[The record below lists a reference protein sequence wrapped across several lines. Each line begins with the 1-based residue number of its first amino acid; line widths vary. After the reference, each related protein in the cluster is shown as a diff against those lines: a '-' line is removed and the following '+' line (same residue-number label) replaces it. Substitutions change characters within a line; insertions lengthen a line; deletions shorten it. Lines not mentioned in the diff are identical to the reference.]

1 MGPDLFSP
9 LVPGSAGASFLYDFG
24 LLVVPSAMASAGA
37 AAISSRVVKRSA
49 ASRVTVEL
57 IPSPGFDPSLEDVL
71 RFATGLLRTRRTRF
85 DLARSASGIR
95 VSLGSN
101 ASRPGMLAYRLTLP
115 RQALA
120 GLLVALPGQV
130 SVSEVDAGAEGQPTP
145 ERTPREVAQRRLYR
159 LALFGLLAA
168 PDPALAGPAPQRDEE
183 EKVERAR
190 VEMVLARPDT
200 NPLRMVPVKPDPKEH
215 FAKAVGSAL
224 PGESVELVIDLM
236 PVPHGEAA
244 KWAAA
249 LRAPEQTSGSS
260 GGVLGGYD
268 LKALMTQPLDQAKPK
283 GAGNGKGPA
292 KDRKLSSEEQAKAGS
307 PLFHA
312 RILAV
317 AEAATRDRAGALVK
331 SITDPL
337 SSWAT
342 DRQWFKAAGQR
353 VFGLGFLG
361 ADVPWR
367 RGAFDRAMESGIFR
381 GYKHAPVL
389 SAAELQGLIV
399 PPTSSNTAG
408 NVVRS
413 SSSAASTPL
422 GMVDYDIS
430 NPNVIPIGIVKDGG
444 KERYVGVDRAST
456 LFAYVAGASGAGK
469 SQWAMNL
476 AVHLGTHGIGFLFV
490 DPDQDAVQDLLHYFG
505 HDPDKVWPIILNP
518 THGQR
523 TLPGWNPIFVDDEER
538 IDERVADVSSAFAA
552 ACGWDNTRTPRALSL
567 IEKTVGSLCY
577 LALLLR
583 PEDCPTIFQIET
595 LLDDEMWRKEVV
607 PYLPRH
613 LRNYWNGTFKKESA
627 DSTVTVTRLISRLYQ
642 SKGIRSLLGSSI
654 STYDISRVM
663 QAGEIVLMCPAAAS
677 KETTALLS
685 SLLTTNAMRAA
696 LNRKF
701 MPVEER
707 REFWNLADE
716 CQMVPG
722 EVIAEVNEHGRKY
735 KVHLAGLNQ
744 DPGRL
749 SDTAYTTFETN
760 ASILMASAM
769 STKGAARFKA
779 KWGTSANPSNLDLLT
794 FLVSTRQDRKLTD
807 PFLVH
812 TAFVRDVWASR
823 YDPDGP
829 AKVSASA
836 QRRAGLLD
844 SDAVLAALDTLDGR
858 IIAGLKAQAGTDRP
872 PKTPVRKP
880 TVTPKTGGVLP
891 MRRRAAGPDQMELG

>member
-1 MGPDLFSP
+1 MLDKLST
-9 LVPGSAGASFLYDFG
+9 LVPGSAGANFLYDFALG
-24 LLVVPSAMASAGA
+24 LGSTTALSAGA
-37 AAISSRVVKRSA
+37 AIACQRVVRRSA

-57 IPSPGFDPSLEDVL
+57 IPSPGFDPALEDVL

-95 VSLGSN
+95 ISL
-101 ASRPGMLAYRLTLP
+101 ASSADRPGMLAYRLTLP

-130 SVSEVDAGAEGQPTP
+130 SVSEVDGQLTDQPTDHD
-145 ERTPREVAQRRLYR
+145 EPRVRARKRLHR
-159 LALFGLLAA
+159 LALVGLLAA
-168 PDPALAGPAPQRDEE
+168 PDDDLRLPAPPKDEE
-183 EKVERAR
+183 EASVRAR
-190 VEMVLARPDT
+190 VQMELARPDRY
-200 NPLRMVPVKPDPKEH
+200 PLRMVPVKPDPKER
-215 FAKAVGSAL
+215 FAKAVAAAR
-224 PGESVELVIDLM
+224 PGESVSLVIDLM
-236 PVPHGEAA
+236 PLAHAEAS
-244 KWAAA
+244 KWAAT
-249 LRAPEQTSGSS
+249 LRAPEQNGNGSR
-260 GGVLGGYD
+260 GIGGYD
-268 LKALMTQPLDQAKPK
+268 LHTLMTQPLDQAKPK
-283 GAGNGKGPA
+283 ANGNGKGPA
-292 KDRKLSSEEQAKAGS
+292 KDRKLSTEEQAKAGS

-317 AEAATRDRAGALVK
+317 AEASTRDRAGALVK

-337 SSWAT
+337 STWAT
-342 DRQWFKAAGQR
+342 DRQWLRAKGQR
-353 VFGLGFLG
+353 IFGLGFLG
-361 ADVPWR
+361 SDVPWR
-367 RGAFDRAMESGIFR
+367 RGAFDRTMESGIFR
-381 GYKHAPVL
+381 GWGHAPVL

-399 PPTSSNTAG
+399 PPTSSNAAG

-413 SSSAASTPL
+413 GSSAASTPL
-422 GMVDYDIS
+422 GMMDYDIR
-430 NPNVIPIGIVKDGG
+430 NPNVILIGIVKESG
-444 KERYVGVDRAST
+444 KDRYVGVDRESS
-456 LFAYVAGASGAGK
+456 LFAYTAGASGAGK

-476 AVHLGTHGIGFLFV
+476 AVHLGTHGKGLLFV

-505 HDPDKVWPIILNP
+505 AEPDKVWPIILNP

-523 TLPGWNPIFVDDEER
+523 TLPGWNPIAVDNEER
-538 IDERVADVSSAFAA
+538 IEERVADVSSSFAA
-552 ACGWDNTRTPRALSL
+552 ACGWDNLRTPRAMSL
-567 IEKTVGSLCY
+567 IEKAVGSLCH
-577 LALLLR
+577 LALLLP

-595 LLDDEMWRKEVV
+595 LLDDELWRKEIV
-607 PYLPRH
+607 PYLPRS
-613 LRNYWNGTFKKESA
+613 LRNYWNGTFKKEA
-627 DSTVTVTRLISRLYQ
+627 GDSTVTVTRLISRLYE

-663 QAGEIVLMCPAAAS
+663 QAGGVVLMCPAAAS

-707 REFWNLADE
+707 REFWILADE
-716 CQMVPG
+716 CQMIPG

-735 KVHLAGLNQ
+735 KVHLVGLNQ

-779 KWGTSANPSNLDLLT
+779 KWGTSANPANLDLLT
-794 FLVSTRQDRKLTD
+794 FLVSTRQERKLTD

-823 YDPDGP
+823 YDPQGP

-844 SDAVLAALDTLDGR
+844 SDAVLAALDTLDER
-858 IIAGLKAQAGTDRP
+858 ILTGLKALDGPRP
-872 PKTPVRKP
+872 PKTPVRRP
-880 TVTPKTGGVLP
+880 TVAPKTGGVLP
-891 MRRRAAGPDQMELG
+891 MPRRSVAGPDQMELG